1 MGVVQYHEQ
10 DQALLAGDLFTSK
23 RGKLQKP
30 MAMFTADMD
39 EAIKSSII
47 VEQLKPIMLEVCH
60 GDTVHN
66 PASQM
71 KAYLGS

>member
-23 RGKLQKP
+23 RGKLQKL